1 MTPQEMKTVNKKLLD
16 KFANDKKNKVKE
28 EITKNEDLNK
38 RKEVNKQYTQV
49 RIYNKHNNRNW
60 KRI

>member
-49 RIYNKHNNRNW
+49 RIYNKHNNRN
-60 KRI
+60 